1 MKPERLSGLEVLLA
15 TVMLAGVFIAGD
27 VAVIDVNPVLVAALR
42 FVAAAVVLVGVLTA
56 LRLGGRIDARGW
68 GLILACGLSGVF
80 LYNAFFFYGLKLSNV
95 SHGAA
100 IIATIPILVALIES
114 AWNRSLPAR
123 HQMVGAAL
131 AFLGVLVIVEYSAFF
146 GDLSTVTAS
155 TPAGDLAFLLA
166 ALCFAVY
173 SIIGRRATARFGAY
187 RATTYNI
194 TAGAAMLAVGSFAF
208 TDPVAALTSSQMSIQ
223 FAALIAYMALFG
235 TVLAFVFYYRGV
247 QSIGPQRTSMFL
259 NMVPVWVVVLAAVL
273 LGQPITTPVAVGI
286 PTVILGLL
294 VFQQNPLALL
304 HRRAHRQGSR

>member
-166 ALCFAVY
+166 ALCFAGIQLCLTTFLVALLVEDL
-173 SIIGRRATARFGAY
+173 GFALVAAGVGGALARHPARAALVLLAHRTVATASPVAY
-187 RATTYNI
+187 RPPDRWNLTT
-194 TAGAAMLAVGSFAF
+194 
-208 TDPVAALTSSQMSIQ
+208 
-223 FAALIAYMALFG
+223 
-235 TVLAFVFYYRGV
+235 
-247 QSIGPQRTSMFL
+247 QR
-259 NMVPVWVVVLAAVL
+259 
-273 LGQPITTPVAVGI
+273 
-286 PTVILGLL
+286 
-294 VFQQNPLALL
+294 
-304 HRRAHRQGSR
+304 RC